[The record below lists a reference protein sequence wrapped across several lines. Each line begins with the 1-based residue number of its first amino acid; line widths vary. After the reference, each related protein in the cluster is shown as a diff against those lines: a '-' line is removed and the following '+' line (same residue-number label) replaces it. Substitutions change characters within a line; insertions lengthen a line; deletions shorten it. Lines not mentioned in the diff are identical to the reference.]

1 MTYAVSSDQHAHEWS
16 AFATT
21 NADGVNSRLAIILGE
36 VERAARELLAAGGN
50 TLFLAG
56 DLFHVRGKI
65 DPEVLNPTIDTFK
78 RILGMG
84 VRVHAIAG
92 NHDLKGKHANKLG
105 NAMQSLDELPGF
117 NAITTPTLVKLYENG
132 QPDTEI
138 MMIPWIEDLDELR
151 SIATNHVMSSRDL
164 IIHAPLNGVIKG
176 LPDHGLD
183 PVEVKAWGYRRV
195 FIGHY
200 HHHQEPQPGV
210 FSIGA
215 TTHQTWSDPGTRAGF
230 LLVDDTA
237 VDFRESMAPQF
248 VNIDDVADID
258 PVTVAGNYVR
268 LRFKDADADTLS
280 AAREA
285 LKDAGALAW
294 VDHSSKKREVTRGKS
309 SSTANVTLEVSVA
322 SYVANHLD
330 VGKLSKKRV
339 AVDALD
345 VLREARTVG
354 AE

>member
-21 NADGVNSRLAIILGE
+21 NADGINSRLAIILGE
-36 VERAARELLAAGGN
+36 IERAARELVAAGGSD
-50 TLFLAG
+50 LFLGG

-65 DPEVLNPTIDTFK
+65 DPEVLNPTIETFK
-78 RILGMG
+78 RILATG
-84 VRVHAIAG
+84 VSVYAIAG
-92 NHDLKGKHANKLG
+92 NHDLKGKHSTKLG

-117 NAITTPTLVKLYENG
+117 TAITDVQVVTAQDG
-132 QPDTEI
+132 QEVV
-138 MMIPWIEDLDELR
+138 MIPWIEDLDELR
-151 SIATNHVMSSRDL
+151 AVAINHASPSRDL
-164 IIHAPLNGVIKG
+164 IMHAPLNGVIKG

-200 HHHQEPQPGV
+200 HHHQQPQPGV

-215 TTHQTWSDPGTRAGF
+215 TTHQTWSDPGTLAGF
-230 LLVDDTA
+230 LLVTDKG
-237 VDFRESMAPQF
+237 VEFNESLAPQF
-248 VNIDDVADID
+248 VQITDVADID
-258 PVTVAGNYVR
+258 PLTVSGNYVR
-268 LRFKDADADTLS
+268 LKLTDADADVLS
-280 AAREA
+280 SAREA

-294 VDHSSKKREVTRGKS
+294 VDTSTKKREVTRGQS
-309 SSTANVTLEVSVA
+309 SGTKNVTLEVSVA

-339 AVDALD
+339 AIAALD

>member
-1 MTYAVSSDQHAHEWS
+1 M
-16 AFATT
+16 
-21 NADGVNSRLAIILGE
+21 GE
-36 VERAARELLAAGGN
+36 LERQARELLARGGVDM
-50 TLFLAG
+50 FLGG
-56 DLFHVRGKI
+56 DLFHVRGRI
-65 DPEVLNPTIDTFK
+65 DPTVFNPTMDTFR
-78 RILGMG
+78 RICAMG
-84 VRVHAIAG
+84 VKVWCIAG
-92 NHDLKGKHANKLG
+92 NHDLTGKHSEKLG
-105 NAMQSLDELPGF
+105 NAMQALDELDGF
-117 NAITTPTLVKLYENG
+117 TAFTDSMLVTTADDQDV
-132 QPDTEI
+132 
-138 MMIPWIEDLDELR
+138 MMIPWIEDLDDLR
-151 SIATNHVMSSRDL
+151 QLAIASASPDRDL

-183 PVEVKAWGYRRV
+183 PVEVKRWGYRRV
-195 FIGHY
+195 FVGHY
-200 HHHQEPQPGV
+200 HSHQQPQPGV
-210 FSIGA
+210 FSIGSQ
-215 TTHQTWSDPGTRAGF
+215 THQTFSDPGTLAGF
-230 LLVDDTA
+230 LMVEPDGS
-237 VDFRESMAPQF
+237 VEHRESMAPQF

-330 VGKLSKKRV
+330 TGKLSKKRV

>member
-36 VERAARELLAAGGN
+36 VERAARELLAAGGKE
-50 TLFLAG
+50 LMLAG
-56 DLFHVRGKI
+56 DLFHVRGKLN
-65 DPEVLNPTIDTFK
+65 PEVLNPTIEAFK
-78 RILGMG
+78 RILAMG
-84 VRVHAIAG
+84 VAVYAIAG
-92 NHDLKGKHANKLG
+92 NHDLVGKHSNKLG
-105 NAMQSLDELPGF
+105 NAMQALDELDGF
-117 NAITTPTLVKLYENG
+117 TAITEP
-132 QPDTEI
+132 Q
-138 MMIPWIEDLDELR
+138 MISTRDDGCVFMVPWIEDLDELR
-151 SIATNHVMSSRDL
+151 TLCINHAAADTDL

-200 HHHQEPQPGV
+200 HHHQQPQPGV

-215 TTHQTWSDPGTRAGF
+215 TTHQTWSDPGTLAGF
-230 LLVDDTA
+230 LLVG
-237 VDFRESMAPQF
+237 VDVEHRESMAPQF

-258 PVTVAGNYVR
+258 PVTVSGNYVR

-280 AAREA
+280 AAREK

-330 VGKLSKKRV
+330 TGKLSKKRV

>member
-36 VERAARELLAAGGN
+36 VERAARELLAAGGKE
-50 TLFLAG
+50 LMLAG
-56 DLFHVRGKI
+56 DLFHVRGKLN
-65 DPEVLNPTIDTFK
+65 PEVLNPTIETFK
-78 RILGMG
+78 RILAMG
-84 VRVHAIAG
+84 VSVYAIAG
-92 NHDLKGKHANKLG
+92 NHDLVGKHSNKLG
-105 NAMQSLDELPGF
+105 NAMQALDELDGF
-117 NAITTPTLVKLYENG
+117 TAITEP
-132 QPDTEI
+132 Q
-138 MMIPWIEDLDELR
+138 MISTRDDGCVFMVPWIEDLDELR
-151 SIATNHVMSSRDL
+151 ALCINHAAADVDL
-164 IIHAPLNGVIKG
+164 VIHAPLNGVIKG

-183 PVEVKAWGYRRV
+183 PVEVKGWGYRRV

-200 HHHQEPQPGV
+200 HHHQQPQPGV

-215 TTHQTWSDPGTRAGF
+215 TTHQTWSDPGTLAGF
-230 LLVDDTA
+230 LLVG
-237 VDFRESMAPQF
+237 VDVEHHESMAPQF